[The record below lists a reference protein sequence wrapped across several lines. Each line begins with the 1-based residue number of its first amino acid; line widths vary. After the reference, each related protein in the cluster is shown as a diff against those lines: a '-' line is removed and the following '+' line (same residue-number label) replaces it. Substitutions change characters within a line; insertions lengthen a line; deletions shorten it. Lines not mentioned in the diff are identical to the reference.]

1 MDLAQ
6 RAETEHLEAAGVGE
20 KRMRPA
26 YETVQALM
34 RGDDVE
40 SRPQPQ
46 MVGVAEDDLRAELLE
61 LARCHG
67 LDRAVSADR
76 HEDRRLDGAMRERQ
90 APATRGATLR
100 GDRELHRR
108 DCSSAV
114 AHYLPAPAEGSRSIS
129 IASP

>member
-1 MDLAQ
+1 
-6 RAETEHLEAAGVGE
+6 
-20 KRMRPA
+20 
-26 YETVQALM
+26 M

-46 MVGVAEDDLRAELLE
+46 MIGVPEDDLCAELLE
-61 LARCHG
+61 LAWCHG
-67 LDRAVSADR
+67 LDRPVGADR

-90 APATRGATLR
+90 TPAARGATLR

-114 AHYLPAPAEGSRSIS
+114 ARYLSVPAEGSRSSS
-129 IASP
+129 IASPKLKKRYRS